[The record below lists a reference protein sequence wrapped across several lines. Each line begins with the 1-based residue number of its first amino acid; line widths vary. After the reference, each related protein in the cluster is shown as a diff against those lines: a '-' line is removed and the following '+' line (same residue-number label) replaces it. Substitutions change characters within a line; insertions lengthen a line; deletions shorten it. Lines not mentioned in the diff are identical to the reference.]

1 MKIIFAGT
9 PAFSATALEALK
21 AAGYDIALV
30 LTQPDRPAG
39 RGMKAMP
46 GAVKVLAKQYGLPLL
61 QPHSLNGAEV
71 NTQLDAIHADA
82 MIVAAYGLILPSTVL
97 ALPRYGC
104 LNIHA
109 SLLPRWRGAA
119 PIQRAIL
126 AGDRE
131 TGITIMQM
139 DKGLDTGNMLLQRS
153 IRIGRDD
160 TAQMLHDKLSLLG
173 ADCIIETL
181 VQLEQGNLSP
191 VPQSEVGATYAPKLK
206 KDEARINWELGAE
219 FIHRAVRAFN
229 PWPGAHTLMDGNI
242 LKIWRTRIGT
252 DTDGLNHRP
261 PGEIAAIDS
270 NGITVRCGEGVI
282 ILEVV
287 QKSGGKKMNAAE
299 FVAGH
304 PLYPGDFFES
314 EKWSNPSL

>member
-9 PAFSATALEALK
+9 PAFSATALKALK
-21 AAGYDIALV
+21 VAGYEIALV

-46 GAVKVLAKQYGLPLL
+46 GTVKVLAKQYALPLL
-61 QPHSLNGAEV
+61 QPHSLYEPGLNA
-71 NTQLDAIHADA
+71 QLDAVHADA
-82 MIVAAYGLILPSTVL
+82 MVVAAYGLILPSAVL

-131 TGITIMQM
+131 TGITIIQM
-139 DKGLDTGNMLLQRS
+139 DKGLDTGDVLLQQS
-153 IRIGRDD
+153 IAIECGD
-160 TAQMLHDKLSLLG
+160 TAQTLHDKLSLLG
-173 ADCIIETL
+173 ANCIIEIL
-181 VQLEQGNLSP
+181 RQLQQGNLSP
-191 VPQSEVGATYAPKLK
+191 IPQSETGATYAHKLK
-206 KDEARINWELGAE
+206 KDEAQINWRLGAE
-219 FIHRAVRAFN
+219 IIHRAVRAFN
-229 PWPGAHTLMDGNI
+229 PWPGAYTQLGDSV
-242 LKIWRTRIGT
+242 LKIWQASIAIRTDSLSHRI
-252 DTDGLNHRP
+252 

-270 NGITVRCGEGVI
+270 NGITVTCGEGAL

-287 QKSGGKKMNAAE
+287 QKSSGKKMNAMD

-304 PLYPGDFFES
+304 PLAPGNLFES
-314 EKWSNPSL
+314 GK

>member
-21 AAGYDIALV
+21 VAGYEIALV
-30 LTQPDRPAG
+30 LTQPDRRAG

-46 GAVKVLAKQYGLPLL
+46 GAVKVLAKQYALPLL
-61 QPHSLNGAEV
+61 QPHSLHEPGLNA
-71 NTQLDAIHADA
+71 QLDAIHADA
-82 MIVAAYGLILPSTVL
+82 MVVVAYGLILPSTVL

-131 TGITIMQM
+131 TGITIIQM
-139 DKGLDTGNMLLQRS
+139 DKGLDTGDMLLQRS
-153 IRIGRDD
+153 IGIKCDD
-160 TAQMLHDKLSLLG
+160 TAQTLHDKLSLLG
-173 ADCIIETL
+173 ANCIIETL
-181 VQLEQGNLSP
+181 RQLQQGNLSP
-191 VPQSEVGATYAPKLK
+191 VPQSETGATYAPKLK
-206 KDEARINWELGAE
+206 KDEAQIDWRLGAGI
-219 FIHRAVRAFN
+219 IHRAVRAFN
-229 PWPGAHTLMDGNI
+229 PWPGAYTLLRGSV
-242 LKIWRTRIGT
+242 LKIWQASIATSTDSLRHRI
-252 DTDGLNHRP
+252 

-270 NGITVRCGEGVI
+270 NGITITCGEGAI

-287 QKSGGKKMNAAE
+287 QKSGGKKMNATE

-304 PLYPGDFFES
+304 PLGLGNLLES
-314 EKWSNPSL
+314 GK

>member
-9 PAFSATALEALK
+9 PAFSATALETLK
-21 AAGYDIALV
+21 TAGHEIALV

-46 GAVKVLAKQYGLPLL
+46 GAVKILAERYGLPLL
-61 QPHSLNGAEV
+61 QPHSLSGAEV
-71 NTQLDAIHADA
+71 NAQLDAIHADA
-82 MIVAAYGLILPSTVL
+82 MVVAAYGLILPPGVL

-126 AGDRE
+126 AGDPE
-131 TGITIMQM
+131 TGITIIQM
-139 DKGLDTGNMLLQRS
+139 DKGLDTGDMLLKRS
-153 IRIGRDD
+153 IPIGPDD
-160 TAQMLHDKLSLLG
+160 TAQTLHDRLSLLG
-173 ADCIIETL
+173 AECMIETL
-181 VQLEQGNLSP
+181 MRLEQGNLSP
-191 VPQSEVGATYAPKLK
+191 VPQGEIGATYALKLK
-206 KDEARINWELGAE
+206 KDEARINWELGPE
-219 FIHRAVRAFN
+219 IIHRAVRAFN
-229 PWPGAHTLMDGNI
+229 PWPGAHTIMDGNV
-242 LKIWRTRIGT
+242 LKIWRARIGT
-252 DTDGLNHRP
+252 GTDGPGHRV

-270 NGITVRCGEGVI
+270 SGITVRCGGGTV

-304 PLYPGDFFES
+304 PLYAGDLFES
-314 EKWSNPSL
+314 GK

>member
-21 AAGYDIALV
+21 VAGYEIALV

-46 GAVKVLAKQYGLPLL
+46 GAVKVLAKQYELPLL
-61 QPHSLNGAEV
+61 QPYSLNQSGLNA
-71 NTQLDAIHADA
+71 QLDSIHADA
-82 MIVAAYGLILPSTVL
+82 MVVVAYGLIVPPAVL

-131 TGITIMQM
+131 TGITIIQM
-139 DKGLDTGNMLLQRS
+139 DKGLDTGDMLLQRS
-153 IRIGRDD
+153 IRIECDD
-160 TAQMLHDKLSLLG
+160 TAQTLHDKLSLLG
-173 ADCIIETL
+173 ADCIIEALT
-181 VQLEQGNLSP
+181 QLQQGNLSP
-191 VPQSEVGATYAPKLK
+191 VPQTETGATYAPKLK
-206 KDEARINWELGAE
+206 KDEARINWGLGAE
-219 FIHRAVRAFN
+219 IILRAVRAFN
-229 PWPGAHTLMDGNI
+229 PWPGAYTIMDGST
-242 LKIWRTRIGT
+242 LKIWRASIAASTESLCARI
-252 DTDGLNHRP
+252 
-261 PGEIAAIDS
+261 PGEVAAINS
-270 NGITVRCGEGVI
+270 SGITVACGEGSL

-304 PLYPGDFFES
+304 TLYPGDLFES
-314 EKWSNPSL
+314 GK